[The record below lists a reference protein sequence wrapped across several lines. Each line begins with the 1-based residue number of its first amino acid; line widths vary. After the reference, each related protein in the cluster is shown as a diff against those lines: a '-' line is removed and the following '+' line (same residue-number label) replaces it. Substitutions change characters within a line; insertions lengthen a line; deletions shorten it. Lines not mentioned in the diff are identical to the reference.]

1 MEKLKIKLSKYF
13 QFKDTIGGLS
23 YFLRSLATVLFAFPI
38 GILIGIG
45 VAVMSLSSTVVGT
58 ILIILGCLF
67 IIPMIWFASATTY
80 KRINA
85 LFPQYATLLTVST
98 FLYSFVVQMF
108 NPNNTGLDFESLM
121 EPTETVEV
129 FSPIYVGLLFIGLVW
144 SVYLLFGK
152 SKVEEHIG

>member
-1 MEKLKIKLSKYF
+1 MEKLKNKFGKYL
-13 QFKDTIGGLS
+13 QFKDTISGLS
-23 YFLRSLATVLFAFPI
+23 YFLRSLVALCFAFPI

-67 IIPMIWFASATTY
+67 IVPMIWFGLATTY

-108 NPNNTGLDFESLM
+108 NPSNTGLDFESLM

-129 FSPIYVGLLFIGLVW
+129 FSPIYVGLLFISLVW

>member
-1 MEKLKIKLSKYF
+1 MEKLKNKLSKYF
-13 QFKDTIGGLS
+13 QFKNTIGGLS
-23 YFLRSLATVLFAFPI
+23 YFLRSLTTVLFAFPI

-45 VAVMSLSSTVVGT
+45 VAVMSLSSTVIGT

-67 IIPMIWFASATTY
+67 IIPMIWFGLSTTY

-85 LFPQYATLLTVST
+85 LFPQYATLLTVAT

-108 NPNNTGLDFESLM
+108 NPNKTGLDFESLM

-129 FSPIYVGLLFIGLVW
+129 FSPIYVGLLFISLSW

>member
-1 MEKLKIKLSKYF
+1 
-13 QFKDTIGGLS
+13 
-23 YFLRSLATVLFAFPI
+23 
-38 GILIGIG
+38 
-45 VAVMSLSSTVVGT
+45 MSLSSTVIGT

-67 IIPMIWFASATTY
+67 IIPMIWFGLATTY

-85 LFPQYATLLTVST
+85 LFPQYATLLTVAT

-108 NPNNTGLDFESLM
+108 NPNKTGLDFESLM

-129 FSPIYVGLLFIGLVW
+129 FSAIYVGLLFISLAW